1 MIDLREMSRVLYDHN
16 WDSPEDWVRE
26 LSRLA
31 DLPDEDIV
39 KLTRLGSAKQGLPG
53 A

>member
-26 LSRLA
+26 LSHLA
-31 DLPDEDIV
+31 DLSDEDIV
-39 KLTRLGSAKQGLPG
+39 KLTRFGPAKHGLNG